1 MTQWIATTPQ
11 ASTRQASA
19 EQASAEQ
26 ASAAGVAGTDPSL
39 ADTALAIT
47 EAIPVGTYTMV
58 LPPAGGMA
66 SFAFMSDRFLEI
78 CGLQREE
85 AATDAV
91 AVFACVHPD
100 DHEAWVRLNAET
112 FAHKRPFQG
121 QCRLLVNGE
130 VRWVSAES
138 VPRQL
143 ADGSTVWEGV
153 LIDITRQQE
162 ALEQLDRER
171 TLLNTVLTHIDALVY
186 MKDAEGRYL
195 YANPSTA
202 NLLSAAGGDVIGR
215 TDTDLLGAE
224 SGELIRRLDAQVLQE
239 GRAWRGEERLPDAT
253 GRERIFLAEKMIYR
267 CPGQADCLIG
277 FSTEITELHQARE
290 RLAASEEHFRLL
302 AENSSDVVFRLANDG
317 RILWVSPSLT
327 PTLGWLPQEWLGR
340 VGTEFLV
347 HRGETV
353 QYRANWKT
361 LKSGQEVTLARDQV
375 RARDGSIHW
384 IETHAAPYRNG
395 KGEVD
400 GIVASFRR
408 IDEEVAAERELQ
420 ISEERYRLLAE
431 NARDVIWTL
440 EPDGVI
446 SSISPAI
453 QQLRGLTPA
462 EAMAQAP
469 EQVHPPE
476 SLERFQA
483 FVRGLHHDLEQGREP
498 RSFRGELEYYGPG
511 ASTIWAEVIA
521 LPVLDDQGRL
531 ENVLGVSRDISERKR
546 FEQQL
551 TEANR
556 QLEALATTDALTG
569 IWNRRH
575 LESLVQQAI
584 ARSDRYGEPLTLI
597 LIDLDNFKGIN
608 DRFGHLMG
616 DQVLIEFC
624 RRIRRQLRSSDAFGR
639 WGGEEFLILMPR
651 CQGVA
656 GVAVAEKLRQLLEAT
671 PIPELG
677 TVTAS
682 FGVAQRLE
690 REAEVDWFRRVDQLL
705 YGAKLAGRNRVM
717 GA

>member
-1 MTQWIATTPQ
+1 MTHRTP
-11 ASTRQASA
+11 TDRQAAAPAALA
-19 EQASAEQ
+19 E
-26 ASAAGVAGTDPSL
+26 
-39 ADTALAIT
+39 TALAIT

-58 LPPAGGMA
+58 LPPEGGMA

-78 CGLQREE
+78 CGLRRED
-85 AATDAV
+85 AAADPFRA
-91 AVFACVHPD
+91 FACVHPD
-100 DHEAWVRLNAET
+100 DREAWVRLNAET
-112 FAHKRPFQG
+112 FAHKRAFRG
-121 QCRLLVNGE
+121 ECRLIVNGD

-138 VPRQL
+138 VPREL

-153 LIDITRQQE
+153 LIDITQQQE

-171 TLLNTVLTHIDALVY
+171 RLLHTVLTHIDALVY

-195 YANPSTA
+195 YANPSVEKLLRCTA
-202 NLLSAAGGDVIGR
+202 DGVIGR
-215 TDTDLLGAE
+215 TDADLLGAE
-224 SGELIRRLDAQVLQE
+224 TAAQIRRFDARVLE
-239 GRAWRGEERLPDAT
+239 AGGALRGEERLPDAA
-253 GRERIFLAEKMIYR
+253 GHDRIFLSEKMIYR
-267 CPGQADCLIG
+267 RPGQADCLIG

-290 RLAASEEHFRLL
+290 QLAASEEHFRLL

-327 PTLGWLPQEWLGR
+327 PTLGWLPEEWVGR
-340 VGTEFLV
+340 VGTEFLI

-353 QYRANWKT
+353 QYRANWQT
-361 LKSGQEVTLARDQV
+361 LQGGRTVTLARDQV
-375 RARDGSIHW
+375 LARDGSIHW

-395 KGEVD
+395 RGEVD

-408 IDEEVAAERELQ
+408 VDEEVAAERELQ

-440 EPDGVI
+440 EPEGVI
-446 SSISPAI
+446 SSISPSI
-453 QQLRGLTPA
+453 QQLRGLTPD

-476 SLERFQA
+476 SLQRFQA
-483 FVRGLHHDLEQGREP
+483 YVRGLHDDIQAGRPP
-498 RSFRGELEYYGPG
+498 RSFRGELEYYGRDG
-511 ASTIWAEVIA
+511 GTVWAEVIA

-556 QLEALATTDALTG
+556 RLAELATTDALTG

-575 LESLVQQAI
+575 LETLIRQAME
-584 ARSDRYGEPLTLI
+584 RSDRYSEPLTLI
-597 LIDLDNFKGIN
+597 LIDLDNFKSIN
-608 DRFGHLMG
+608 DRCGHQMG
-616 DQVLIEFC
+616 DHVLIEFC
-624 RRIRRQLRSSDAFGR
+624 RRIRRHVRSSDAFGR

-651 CQGVA
+651 CGNGGGLA
-656 GVAVAEKLRQLLEAT
+656 LAEKLRQIMEAT

-690 REAEVDWFRRVDQLL
+690 QEAEADWFRRVDQLL
-705 YGAKLAGRNRVM
+705 YQAKVAGRNRVVGPCGS
-717 GA
+717 GAEAP